1 MRTIKLN
8 HLQITIPVFTLKYK
22 ESYLKT
28 LPKYMHPKF
37 SAQLLFPESILGHY
51 LNKTKRKNMTNHNL
65 N

>member
-22 ESYLKT
+22 ENYLTT
-28 LPKYMHPKF
+28 LPKHMHPKF

-51 LNKTKRKNMTNHNL
+51 LNKNMKKYDKL
-65 N
+65 

>member
-22 ESYLKT
+22 ENYLTT
-28 LPKYMHPKF
+28 LPKYMYMHPKF

-51 LNKTKRKNMTNHNL
+51 LNKNMKKYDKL
-65 N
+65 

>member
-51 LNKTKRKNMTNHNL
+51 LNKKK
-65 N
+65 

>member
-22 ESYLKT
+22 ENYLTT

-51 LNKTKRKNMTNHNL
+51 LYKT
-65 N
+65 

>member
-22 ESYLKT
+22 ENYLTT
-28 LPKYMHPKF
+28 LPKYMHPKL

-51 LNKTKRKNMTNHNL
+51 LNENMKKYDKS
-65 N
+65 